1 MNFLNF
7 LNVFLVGLTF
17 PLFLLS
23 STAFAV
29 NTTNQEVD
37 NEPAEVIDI
46 TPLVRTILG
55 QITNLRVN
63 FSVSSR
69 TEADEWEQTLVA
81 FGAGRYFYDKQKIR
95 IVIEWGVTKNG
106 KTAEKNTLKV
116 QTFVTKLDG
125 TKLPQS
131 IEKHLPSGVGC
142 CLSIDGNSDG
152 DKQTLFSQC
161 FDSGEPSIVSVI
173 LEIDHVDKGG
183 SERSR
188 KLKEL
193 VDKQPSSPKNDL
205 SGSERS
211 I

>member
-1 MNFLNF
+1 MWCHK
-7 LNVFLVGLTF
+7 
-17 PLFLLS
+17 
-23 STAFAV
+23 
-29 NTTNQEVD
+29 E
-37 NEPAEVIDI
+37 
-46 TPLVRTILG
+46 R
-55 QITNLRVN
+55 
-63 FSVSSR
+63 
-69 TEADEWEQTLVA
+69 
-81 FGAGRYFYDKQKIR
+81 
-95 IVIEWGVTKNG
+95 KNG
-106 KTAEKNTLKV
+106 RENMLKV

-125 TKLPQS
+125 TELPQS

-152 DKQTLFSQC
+152 DKQILFSQC
-161 FDSGEPSIVSVI
+161 FDSGEPSIVSVV

-188 KLKEL
+188 RLKEL